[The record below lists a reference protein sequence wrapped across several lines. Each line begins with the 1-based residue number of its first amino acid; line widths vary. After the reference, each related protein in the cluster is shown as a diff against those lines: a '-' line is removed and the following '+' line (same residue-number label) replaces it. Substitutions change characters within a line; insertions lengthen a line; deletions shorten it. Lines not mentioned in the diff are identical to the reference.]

1 MWGLVIGFR
10 VWAKTVYTR
19 IYVYTYIHTLH
30 TPGERESARARERE
44 RERELT
50 RHASYEDRLVRHFES
65 NAEKKKKE
73 KNLAH

>member
-1 MWGLVIGFR
+1 MYI
-10 VWAKTVYTR
+10 R
-19 IYVYTYIHTLH
+19 IYIHYTHRER
-30 TPGERESARARERE
+30 ERESARARERE

-73 KNLAH
+73 KNRAH